1 MDDDGL
7 YFSII
12 VFGLPFDCVLSSDL
26 YRLSIFL
33 DWPAFNDS
41 EWAYEVID
49 IVGHSCGGMDTKPNK
64 KVIRVHL

>member
-49 IVGHSCGGMDTKPNK
+49 IVGHSGGGMIVNPNK
-64 KVIRVHL
+64 KGIIFYL